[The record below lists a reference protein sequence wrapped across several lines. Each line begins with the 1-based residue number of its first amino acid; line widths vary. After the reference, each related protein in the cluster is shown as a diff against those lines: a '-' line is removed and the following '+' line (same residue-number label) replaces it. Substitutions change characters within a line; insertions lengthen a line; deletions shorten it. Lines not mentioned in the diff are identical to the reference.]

1 MEWII
6 VIGLI
11 LFGLGL
17 LIIEILFVPG
27 TTIVGIFGFVF
38 EVGGVYLAYDYFGA
52 TTGNTI
58 LVATF
63 LVSIAIIVVTFKAG
77 LWQKLSLKEENTGK
91 VNEGALDQLA
101 VGDEGITISSL
112 KPIGKALFNDKE
124 FEVRTDGEFLYNNVK
139 IVIKSIKENKIIVE
153 PIT

>member
-17 LIIEILFVPG
+17 LILEILFVPG
-27 TTIVGIFGFVF
+27 TTVVGIAGFLF
-38 EVGGVYLAYDYFGA
+38 EVGGIYLSYDYFG
-52 TTGNTI
+52 TFTGNII
-58 LVATF
+58 LVVTF
-63 LVSIAIIVVTFKAG
+63 LVSIAIIIVTFKAG

-91 VNEGALDQLA
+91 VNEGSLKELN
-101 VGDEGITISSL
+101 VGDEGITLSSL
-112 KPIGKALFNDKE
+112 KPIGKALFHDNE

-139 IVIKSIKENKIIVE
+139 VVIKKIQENKIIVE
-153 PIT
+153 PI